1 MEKFKMLPL
10 SEIAELVIDYRGKT
24 PKKLGGD
31 WSVQGYRAISAKNVK
46 TRQIVQSDSIRYLD
60 ESLYRKWMKRGDILI
75 TSEAPFGQ
83 LFYWDS
89 DEKIVLSQRLFAL
102 RCKKEFYSP
111 YIFHYMT
118 SDAFQSDM
126 ECRATGT
133 TVTGLRQPE
142 LLKCRISVPSFEKQ
156 KIIADTLST
165 IDAKI
170 ENNKRIN
177 HHLELMAQ
185 AIFKSWFIDYENST
199 DFVETEIGMIPSSWK
214 VVSLSEIAEISNGY
228 SYKGRELK
236 ESSTAMATI
245 KNFDRNG
252 GFKSNGFKELVPSDK
267 IKPTHFV
274 SINEILI
281 AHTDLTQNA
290 DIIGNSEILLN
301 DFGYDA
307 IVASMDLVKI
317 NSKISGISNYT
328 LLLMT
333 KNELFKQYCLGF
345 VNGTTVL
352 HLSKK
357 AVPNYKLAI
366 PSSEKIFKEFN
377 SLVEPLFERMKV
389 VIKETES
396 LISLRDSLL
405 PKLMSGEIKVC
416 DYAAK

>member
-1 MEKFKMLPL
+1 
-10 SEIAELVIDYRGKT
+10 
-24 PKKLGGD
+24 
-31 WSVQGYRAISAKNVK
+31 
-46 TRQIVQSDSIRYLD
+46 
-60 ESLYRKWMKRGDILI
+60 
-75 TSEAPFGQ
+75 
-83 LFYWDS
+83 
-89 DEKIVLSQRLFAL
+89 
-102 RCKKEFYSP
+102 
-111 YIFHYMT
+111 
-118 SDAFQSDM
+118 
-126 ECRATGT
+126 
-133 TVTGLRQPE
+133 
-142 LLKCRISVPSFEKQ
+142 
-156 KIIADTLST
+156 
-165 IDAKI
+165 
-170 ENNKRIN
+170 
-177 HHLELMAQ
+177 MAQ

-214 VVSLSEIAEISNGY
+214 VVSFSEIAEISNGY
-228 SYKGRELK
+228 SYKGKELK

-416 DYAAK
+416 D